1 MLSAFSAGL
10 RLTEFSV
17 EGLFGEFSHN
27 IPLNKASRVTSLIG
41 PNGMGKTACLRL
53 INALFRRNWSV
64 FQTTEFERIRYW
76 FSDGSIVTVEPLA
89 ATASETDTSDT
100 LGIVFITSRPQLE
113 TPHVWTPR
121 NIEETAR
128 GRSVENYLP
137 FLRRINPKLWMDELS
152 GSSMNLQEIVESYG
166 DRIPE
171 QIRASL
177 TERPAGP
184 LSELCEQIDCHLIET
199 QRLLVF
205 APDQYRRQVGG
216 SGSTL
221 AISRKA
227 QILRNTIAT
236 ELAAYASTSQSL
248 DRSFPRRVLTHGP
261 IDRSRDLEADL
272 LHLDGIRKGLTEVGI
287 LEPEANDALP
297 APQQINEAVAAVL
310 SVYVRDTREKL
321 SVLAKLRDRIK
332 LFKELID
339 SRFLPKVVVV
349 DKNTGFLVR
358 RSSEVEVPLEKLSSG
373 EQHQLVLFFELLFE
387 LQPNALILI
396 DEPELSLHVAWQK
409 RFIPDLRRIIDL
421 NQFDVLLATHSPQ
434 LIGEWDDT
442 VVELGDVDPA

>member
-1 MLSAFSAGL
+1 LSTQKAAL

-17 EGLFGEFSHN
+17 DGLFGEFNHR
-27 IPLNKASRVTSLIG
+27 IPFSEDGRITSLIG

-64 FQTTEFERIRYW
+64 FQTTEFSSISYR
-76 FSDGSIVTVEPLA
+76 FNDGSTVLVEPIRMSD
-89 ATASETDTSDT
+89 SETDVSDT
-100 LGIVFITSRPQLE
+100 LGVDFITNRPGLDA
-113 TPHVWTPR
+113 PSIWTPR
-121 NIEETAR
+121 NIEDPVR
-128 GRSVENYLP
+128 GRSLEAYLP
-137 FLRRINPKLWMDELS
+137 FLRRINPKLWMDELT
-152 GSSMNLQEIVESYG
+152 GSTINLQEVVESYG

-171 QIRASL
+171 QVRGALI
-177 TERPAGP
+177 ERPGGP

-205 APDQYRRQVGG
+205 APDQYRRQAGG

-227 QILRNTIAT
+227 QILRNTIAK
-236 ELAAYASTSQSL
+236 ELADYASTSQSL
-248 DRSFPRRVLTHGP
+248 DRSFPKRVLTHGP
-261 IDRSRDLEADL
+261 IDPSRNLGADL
-272 LHLDGIRKGLTEVGI
+272 LQLDLVRKGLTEVGI
-287 LEPEANDALP
+287 LEPELDDALP
-297 APQQINEAVAAVL
+297 APEQINAAVAAVL

-321 SVLAKLRDRIK
+321 AVLAKLRDRIK

-339 SRFLPKVVVV
+339 SRFFPKTVDV
-349 DKNTGFLVR
+349 DKKTGFIVR
-358 RSSEVEVPLEKLSSG
+358 RNPEVEVPLEKLSSG

-409 RFIPDLRRIIDL
+409 QFIPDLRRIIDL
-421 NQFDVLLATHSPQ
+421 NKFDVLLATHSPQ

-442 VVELGDVDPA
+442 VVELGEVDL

>member
-1 MLSAFSAGL
+1 MSTFTPAL
-10 RLTEFSV
+10 RLNEFSV
-17 EGLFGEFSHN
+17 DGLFGEFNHL
-27 IPLNKASRVTSLIG
+27 IPFSEAGRVTSLIG

-64 FQTTEFERIRYW
+64 FQNTQFASISFR
-76 FSDGSIVTVEPLA
+76 FNDGSAVSVEPLRGA
-89 ATASETDTSDT
+89 DSETDTSDT
-100 LGIVFITSRPQLE
+100 LGIVFKTTRPGLE
-113 TPHVWTPR
+113 AMHIWTPR
-121 NIEETAR
+121 NIEDSGR
-128 GRSVENYLP
+128 GRSAETYLP
-137 FLRRINPKLWMDELS
+137 FLRRINPKLWMDELT
-152 GSSMNLQEIVESYG
+152 GSPMNFQEVIENYG

-171 QIRASL
+171 HVRGSL
-177 TERPAGP
+177 TERPGGP
-184 LSELCEQIDCHLIET
+184 LSELCDQIDCHLIET

-205 APDQYRRQVGG
+205 APDQYRRQAGG
-216 SGSTL
+216 SASTL

-227 QILRNTIAT
+227 QILRNTIAK

-248 DRSFPRRVLTHGP
+248 DRSFPKRVLTHGF
-261 IDRSRDLEADL
+261 IDQSTNLEADL
-272 LHLDGIRKGLTEVGI
+272 LQLDGVRKGLTEVGI
-287 LEPEANDALP
+287 LEPEADEALP

-321 SVLAKLRDRIK
+321 AVLAKLRDRIK

-339 SRFLPKVVVV
+339 GRFSPKTVVV

-409 RFIPDLRRIIDL
+409 QFIPDLRRIIDL

-442 VVELGDVDPA
+442 VVELGDVDPR

>member
-1 MLSAFSAGL
+1 MSTHKAAL
-10 RLTEFSV
+10 RLIEFSV
-17 EGLFGEFSHN
+17 DGLFGEFDHR
-27 IPLNKASRVTSLIG
+27 IPFSEAGRVTSLIG

-64 FQTTEFERIRYW
+64 FQTTEFSSISYH
-76 FSDGSIVTVEPLA
+76 FNDGSTVSVEPLRVSD
-89 ATASETDTSDT
+89 SETDTSDT
-100 LGIVFITSRPQLE
+100 LGITFSTNRPELD
-113 TPHVWTPR
+113 TPHIWTPR
-121 NIEETAR
+121 NIEDAGR
-128 GRSVENYLP
+128 GRSVESYLP
-137 FLRRINPKLWMDELS
+137 FLRRINPKLWMDELT
-152 GSSMNLQEIVESYG
+152 GSPINLQEIAESYG

-171 QIRASL
+171 HVRGSL
-177 TERPAGP
+177 IERPGGP
-184 LSELCEQIDCHLIET
+184 LSDLCEQIDCHLIET

-205 APDQYRRQVGG
+205 APDQYRRQAGG
-216 SGSTL
+216 SASTL

-227 QILRNTIAT
+227 QILRNTIAR

-248 DRSFPRRVLTHGP
+248 DRSFPKRVLTHGP
-261 IDRSRDLEADL
+261 IDPSRNLGADL
-272 LHLDGIRKGLTEVGI
+272 LQLDLVRKGLTEVGI
-287 LEPEANDALP
+287 LEPEADDALP
-297 APQQINEAVAAVL
+297 APEQINEAVAAVL

-321 SVLAKLRDRIK
+321 AVLARLRDRIK

-339 SRFLPKVVVV
+339 SRFSPKTVVV
-349 DKNTGFLVR
+349 DKDTGFLVR

-409 RFIPDLRRIIDL
+409 QFIPDLRRIIDL

-442 VVELGDVDPA
+442 VVELGEVDPQ